1 VSRIAIACL
10 AIVSSVALAGAAAR
24 PAQAAVTV
32 NIRPGPGAQFAQQAG
47 IDLMQLQSQLETEL
61 NNLFQTYRLSD
72 YLRSFANA
80 QSFATR
86 GMGVDYASNF
96 KAVMVGFAG
105 NLSLNVEDGYLPEG
119 TRTKPPAGGVVPN
132 ITIMGGVNLDMLGIA
147 PVTLYGNY
155 FKRSGTLD
163 DFTADL
169 SNWGV
174 HAQLKLFGPGDEG
187 LIDAFLRWGGLD
199 ITTGIERAHLGLT
212 LRSDWN
218 RDIPVGTSGAASG
231 SKVALKTN
239 GQFRMDMR
247 TFNVPLEVTTNIR
260 LLYLLSVY
268 GGAGFDW
275 QLGGGSDMT
284 VDLAGNMVGVT
295 PAGGGMPAQM
305 VDLGTADVDLDEAV
319 DPSPG
324 RLRWILGAQL
334 NVMVLRL
341 FVQLNIATQDPV
353 LASLAL
359 GLRVA
364 F

>member
-1 VSRIAIACL
+1 V
-10 AIVSSVALAGAAAR
+10 
-24 PAQAAVTV
+24 
-32 NIRPGPGAQFAQQAG
+32 G
-47 IDLMQLQSQLETEL
+47 I
-61 NNLFQTYRLSD
+61 
-72 YLRSFANA
+72 
-80 QSFATR
+80 
-86 GMGVDYASNF
+86 
-96 KAVMVGFAG
+96 AG

-119 TRTKPPAGGVVPN
+119 TRTKPPAGGVAPN
-132 ITIMGGVNLDMLGIA
+132 VTVMAGVNLDMLGIA
-147 PVTLYGNY
+147 PICLYGNY
-155 FKRSGTLD
+155 FKRSATID

-199 ITTGIERAHLGLT
+199 ITTGVERAHLGLT
-212 LRSDWN
+212 LRSGWK
-218 RDIPVGTSGAASG
+218 RDIPVGTSGAAS
-231 SKVALKTN
+231 SAKVALDTT
-239 GQFRMDMR
+239 GRFRMDMR

-260 LLYLLSVY
+260 LLYILSIY

-284 VDLAGNMVGVT
+284 VDLDGTMVGVT
-295 PAGGGMPAQM
+295 PAGGGMPAQR
-305 VDLGTADVDLDEAV
+305 VDLGTAAVDVGEAV

-324 RLRWILGAQL
+324 RLRWILGAQV
-334 NVMVLRL
+334 NVTVLRL